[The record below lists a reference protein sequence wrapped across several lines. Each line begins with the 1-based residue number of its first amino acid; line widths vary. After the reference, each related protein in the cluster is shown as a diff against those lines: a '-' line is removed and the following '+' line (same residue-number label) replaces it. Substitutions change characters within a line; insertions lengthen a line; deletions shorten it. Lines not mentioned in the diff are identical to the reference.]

1 MTGTPAVARVCI
13 DSPLPHLDRLFDYE
27 IPEKL
32 ASVVAV
38 GSRVR
43 VRFAGRLMGAI
54 VCEVAAE
61 SDFEGV
67 LTPIRS
73 SGAVPSFTPESLALG
88 RAVADRHGGNLWDV
102 LRLMAPPRVAS
113 VEKRT
118 WPGRSAECAG
128 RLAQAER
135 VFVGQAGGALTGAET
150 TDRRVWAAT
159 PGRATD
165 GPLPAAELLGIG
177 ARAVAAA
184 TGGVGGAASAIIV
197 VPDARAIEAVL
208 AVARAAGL
216 SRWTARSGGDVAL
229 IHSSDPPG
237 VRYASYLAGMWGEAP
252 IVLGTRPAVLAPV
265 PHLAHL
271 ILWDDGNSAY
281 DEPHAPHPRVL
292 SVAAIRA
299 ERESSGLTIA
309 GFAPSI
315 AARALVEHGW
325 AREVETGR
333 LRERAATPN
342 VTVLGRDD
350 RDREGGLGWHWMPGV
365 AWRAALA
372 GLERGP
378 VLILVPR
385 SGYVRGIACATCREW
400 AACRSC
406 GGPLVLAAL
415 GADPVC
421 LECGAVN
428 ADWHCPSCGS
438 GRVSHVRHGV
448 ERIAEQ
454 LRGMAPGVA
463 IAVSSSGTGILRDG
477 AVQAGLVVATPGAV
491 PAVAGGYAQAIMIDA
506 GALVGPGL
514 DGEEDAIRLLL
525 GAAANVRPRDDGGA
539 LVVVGSLPEPVI
551 RCISTW
557 SPSAWASE
565 AYAERENL
573 GLPPARRVIEVE
585 GSSVALRAAGEVPV
599 GGTTLA
605 EFPGAR
611 EVTGRSGERVFLAT
625 RRDTQT
631 IVDAL
636 RALQIERS
644 RVGHGDL
651 RIRVDGPLEPAG

>member
-1 MTGTPAVARVCI
+1 MTGEPAVARACI
-13 DSPLPHLDRLFDYE
+13 DSPLPHLDRLFDYG
-27 IPEKL
+27 IPDKL
-32 ASVVAV
+32 AEVVAV

-43 VRFAGRLMGAI
+43 VRFAGRLIGAI
-54 VCEVAAE
+54 VCEVAPD
-61 SDFEGV
+61 STFEGA

-73 SGAVPSFTPESLALG
+73 SAAVPSFTPEALSLG
-88 RAVADRHGGNLWDV
+88 RAIADRHGGNLWDV

-113 VEKRT
+113 VEKRK
-118 WPGRSAECAG
+118 WPGRSVEGAG
-128 RLAQAER
+128 RLAEAER
-135 VFVGQAGGALTGAET
+135 VLRGQAAGALAGVAS
-150 TDRRVWAAT
+150 TDRHVWAAT
-159 PGRATD
+159 PGRASD
-165 GPLPAAELLGIG
+165 GPLPAAELLGISV
-177 ARAVAAA
+177 RAVAAVSHDA
-184 TGGVGGAASAIIV
+184 GVGASAVIV
-197 VPDARAIEAVL
+197 VPDGRAIEAVL

-216 SRWTARSGGDVAL
+216 TRWTARSGGDIAV

-237 VRYASYLAGMWGEAP
+237 QRYGSYLAGMRGEAP

-265 PHLAHL
+265 PRLAHL

-299 ERESSGLTIA
+299 EREGAGLTIA

-315 AARALVEHGW
+315 AARALIEHGW
-325 AREVETGR
+325 AREVETVR

-342 VTVLGRDD
+342 VTVLGRGD

-385 SGYVRGIACATCREW
+385 SGYVRGLACAACREW
-400 AACRSC
+400 AACRAC
-406 GGPLVLAAL
+406 GGLLILAAL

-421 LECGAVN
+421 LECEAVN
-428 ADWHCPSCGS
+428 ADWHCPSCG
-438 GRVSHVRHGV
+438 GGLVSHVRHGV

-454 LRGMAPGVA
+454 LRGMAPGVG
-463 IAVSSSGTGILRDG
+463 IAVSSSGTGILGDG
-477 AVQAGLVVATPGAV
+477 AVNAGLVIATPGAV
-491 PAVAGGYAQAIMIDA
+491 PAVSGGYAQAIVIDA

-539 LVVVGSLPEPVI
+539 LVVVGNLPEPVI
-551 RCISTW
+551 RCVSTW

-565 AYAERENL
+565 AYAERESL

-585 GSSVALRAAGEVPV
+585 GSSAALRAAGELLV

-605 EFPGAR
+605 ELPSAR
-611 EVTGRSGERVFLAT
+611 EVTGRSGERVFLSA

-636 RALQIERS
+636 RALQIDRS
-644 RVGHGDL
+644 RSGHGDL

>member
-1 MTGTPAVARVCI
+1 MTGAPAIARVCI

-27 IPEKL
+27 IPDTL
-32 ASVVAV
+32 AEVVSV

-54 VCEVAAE
+54 VCEVVDV
-61 SDFEGV
+61 SDFGGT

-73 SGAVPSFTPESLALG
+73 SAAIPSFTPGALALG
-88 RAVADRHGGNLWDV
+88 RVIADRHGGNLWDV

-113 VEKRT
+113 VEKRE
-118 WPGRSAECAG
+118 WPGRSGESAG
-128 RLAQAER
+128 RLAEALRVLSAGAE
-135 VFVGQAGGALTGAET
+135 GPLAGGVP

-159 PGRATD
+159 PGRASD
-165 GPLPAAELLGIG
+165 GPLPAAEMLG
-177 ARAVAAA
+177 VAAA
-184 TGGVGGAASAIIV
+184 AIGEEGEASAIIV

-216 SRWTARSGGDVAL
+216 TRWTARSGGDIAV

-237 VRYASYLAGMWGEAP
+237 LRYASYLAGMRGEAP

-265 PHLAHL
+265 PRLAHL

-281 DEPHAPHPRVL
+281 DEPHAPHSRVL

-299 ERESSGLTIA
+299 EREGSGLTVA
-309 GFAPSI
+309 GFAPSV

-325 AREVETGR
+325 AREAETGR
-333 LRERAATPN
+333 LRTRSATPD
-342 VTVLGRDD
+342 VTVIGRDD
-350 RDREGGLGWHWMPGV
+350 RAREGGPGWHWMPGV

-385 SGYVRGIACATCREW
+385 SGYVRGIACAACREW
-400 AACRSC
+400 AACRAC
-406 GGPLVLAAL
+406 GGPLALAAP

-421 LECGAVN
+421 LECGAAN
-428 ADWHCPSCGS
+428 ADWHCPSCGG

-454 LRGMAPGVA
+454 LRGMAPGVG
-463 IAVSSSGTGILRDG
+463 IAVSSSGTGILGDG
-477 AVQAGLVVATPGAV
+477 AIDAGLVVATPGAV
-491 PAVAGGYAQAIMIDA
+491 PAVPGGYAQAIVIDA

-525 GAAANVRPRDDGGA
+525 GAAANVRPRSDGGA
-539 LVVVGSLPEPVI
+539 LVVVGNLPAPVI
-551 RCISTW
+551 RCVSTW
-557 SPSAWASE
+557 SPSEWASE
-565 AYAERENL
+565 AYAERESL
-573 GLPPARRVIEVE
+573 GLPPARRVIEIE
-585 GSSVALRAAGEVPV
+585 GSPAALRAGGEVPV
-599 GGTTLA
+599 GATTLA
-605 EFPGAR
+605 EHPGAR
-611 EVTGRSGERVFLAT
+611 EVSGGAGERVFLTA
-625 RRDTQT
+625 RRDTQA

-636 RALQIERS
+636 RALQIDRS
-644 RVGHGDL
+644 RSGHGDL